1 MDASHLHLTTAR
13 MAKEIPNVSLAMIH
27 DSFGTHAADT
37 GVLFNVLRDEFVKMY
52 QNNDPLQDFADK
64 YSLSAPPVKG
74 KLDLEE
80 VRNSLYVF
88 S

>member
-1 MDASHLHLTTAR
+1 
-13 MAKEIPNVSLAMIH
+13 MIH
-27 DSFGTHAADT
+27 GSFGTHAADT

-64 YSLSAPPVKG
+64 YSLSAPPAKG

-80 VRNSLYVF
+80 VRSSLYVF